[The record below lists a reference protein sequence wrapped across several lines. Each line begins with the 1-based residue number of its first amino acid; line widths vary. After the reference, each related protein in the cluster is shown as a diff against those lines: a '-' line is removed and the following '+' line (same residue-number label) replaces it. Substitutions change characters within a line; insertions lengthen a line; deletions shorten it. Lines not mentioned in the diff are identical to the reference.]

1 MPKTVNGITIQVEDI
16 QRPIAFHSHP
26 SKPCS
31 HNSDKSTQVTPPSF
45 ISFATNRN
53 IGLAHACAKTNN
65 HENDHT
71 IQQPIPIIAQPRK
84 RKYSI
89 TTRVPNDKALI
100 PQKQL
105 PKGHLFPEIFFSN
118 TRSMINKVDEIS
130 TLISLNSYDII
141 VITES

>member
-1 MPKTVNGITIQVEDI
+1 MDKTWEFYEGVASI
-16 QRPIAFHSHP
+16 

-84 RKYSI
+84 KKYPI
-89 TTRVPNDKALI
+89 TTRVPNYKALI

-105 PKGHLFPEIFFSN
+105 PKGHLFPEIIFILV
-118 TRSMINKVDEIS
+118 TQD
-130 TLISLNSYDII
+130 L
-141 VITES
+141 